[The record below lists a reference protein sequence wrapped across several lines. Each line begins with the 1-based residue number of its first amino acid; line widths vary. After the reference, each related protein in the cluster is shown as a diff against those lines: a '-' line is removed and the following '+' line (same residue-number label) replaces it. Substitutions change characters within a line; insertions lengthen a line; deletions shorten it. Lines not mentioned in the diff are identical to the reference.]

1 MIKKFGKNF
10 IRCNKVYLKNWYDIQ
25 TKVDPYK
32 RHKLS
37 YMSKRKT
44 VLIFEDD
51 TIILEVITVVL
62 TDLGFHVEVS
72 ETSHDIIQ
80 KVETTEPNLIL
91 MDNWIPNI
99 GGVEA
104 TRLLKADDRFKHIPV
119 IYVSANNDIESLAAR
134 AGADDFLSKPFDLD
148 DLEDIV
154 NKHI

>member
-1 MIKKFGKNF
+1 
-10 IRCNKVYLKNWYDIQ
+10 
-25 TKVDPYK
+25 
-32 RHKLS
+32 
-37 YMSKRKT
+37 MSKRKT

-80 KVETTEPNLIL
+80 KVESTKPNIIL

-104 TRLLKADDRFKHIPV
+104 TRLLKGDDRFKHIPV
-119 IYVSANNDIESLAAR
+119 IYVSANNDIESLAVR
-134 AGADDFLSKPFDLD
+134 AGADDFLAKPFDLD
-148 DLEDIV
+148 DLENIVKKYIV
-154 NKHI
+154 N